1 MRRSSLAFH
10 VTLLLAFG
18 TAGLAGAQEKRSDTL
33 LTVEHYLDF
42 EQVGDPQIS
51 PDGKQIVYTRRYV
64 NKIEDRWDSAL
75 WLMNAD
81 GSHNRML
88 GKGASPV
95 WAPDGTRLAYIG
107 EGEPRGTQI
116 FVRYMDAEGAT
127 SQITHTDQGPSD
139 VRWSPDGKWLG
150 FSMFVPTPRTWRID
164 MPEAPKGA
172 HWTPAPRYETSLHFK
187 QDRVGFMESG
197 NRHLFV
203 VPADGGSPRQLT
215 HGDWSVGSRFDA
227 LDGSVGWDWTPDSR
241 TIVFDAFADTTAD
254 LNYRSSNVYAVDV
267 ATTTM
272 RRLTN
277 QNGAWS
283 SPVVSPDGRKV
294 AYRGYTQVRDSYHAS
309 DLYVMNTDGSAA
321 QKITGELDRD
331 VGDVTWA
338 PDGSGIYFTT
348 QDHGTSNLYW
358 TGLSGGARA
367 VTSGE
372 QMLTN
377 FAMAPKGGPSI
388 LGIAIRSTYK
398 QPNDVV
404 RVALKGSGA
413 RTGDVTQLTH
423 VNDDLLARI
432 KLGDVERITYTSTSG
447 TRVDGWLVKPPGF
460 DASRKYPLIM
470 EIHGGPHGAY
480 NVGFNYQFQNFAAN
494 GYVVLYTNPR
504 GSTSYGSTFG
514 NAIMHAYPSVDYDD
528 LMAGVDTVV
537 KRGYIDAQSM
547 YVGGCSG
554 GGVLSSWVIGHTNRF
569 AAAAVR
575 CPVIDWLSFAGQ
587 TDVPL
592 FTYNFFDKPFWENP
606 EPWLKQSPL
615 MYVGNVTTPTVV
627 MTGELDRRTPMPQS
641 EEFYAAL
648 KMRGVPAALLRFEG
662 EFHGTGSKPSNFMR
676 TQLYM
681 MSWYKQWK
689 RAPGGSV
696 VTADAGV
703 R

>member
-1 MRRSSLAFH
+1 MRRHSLA
-10 VTLLLAFG
+10 LLFVVA
-18 TAGLAGAQEKRSDTL
+18 AGSFAGAQEKRSDTL
-33 LTVEHYLDF
+33 LTVDHYLDF

-51 PDGKQIVYTRRYV
+51 PDGKQIVYARRYV
-64 NKIEDRWDSAL
+64 NKIDDRWDSAL
-75 WLMNAD
+75 WIMNAD

-95 WAPDGTRLAYIG
+95 WSPDGTRIAFLK

-127 SQITHTDQGPSD
+127 SQISHLDENPAD
-139 VRWSPDGKWLG
+139 VRWAPDGKWLA
-150 FSMFVPTPRTWRID
+150 FSMFVPSPKMWKID

-172 HWTPAPRYETSLHFK
+172 HWTAAPRYETSLHFK

-197 NRHLFV
+197 RRHLFV
-203 VPADGGSPRQLT
+203 VAADGGSPRQLT
-215 HGDWSVGSRFDA
+215 KGEWSVGSRFDA
-227 LDGSVGWDWTPDSR
+227 LDGGVGYDWTPDSR
-241 TIVFDAFADTTAD
+241 TIVFDGFADSTSD
-254 LNYRSSNVYAVDV
+254 MNYRGSYIYAVDV
-267 ATTTM
+267 ATAAM

-277 QNGAWS
+277 QDGAWS
-283 SPVVSPDGRKV
+283 GPAVSPDGRKI
-294 AYRGYTQVRDSYHAS
+294 AYRGYTQVKDSYHAS
-309 DLYVMNTDGSAA
+309 DLFVMNADGSGAT
-321 QKITGELDRD
+321 KVTGDLDRD
-331 VGDVTWA
+331 VGDVAWA
-338 PDGSGIYFTT
+338 SDGTGLYFTAD
-348 QDHGTSNLYW
+348 DHGTSNLYW
-358 TGLSGGARA
+358 VTPTGGARA
-367 VTSGE
+367 VTTGD
-372 QMLTN
+372 QMLTSFRLTRN
-377 FAMAPKGGPSI
+377 GPSTV
-388 LGIAIRSTYK
+388 GVATRSTYK
-398 QPNDVV
+398 QPYDVV
-404 RVALKGSGA
+404 RVTLKGG
-413 RTGDVTQLTH
+413 VITQLTH
-423 VNDDLLARI
+423 VNEDMLSRI

-447 TRVDGWLVKPPGF
+447 TKVDGWVVKPPGF
-460 DASRKYPLIM
+460 DPAKKYPLIM

-480 NVGFNYQFQNFAAN
+480 NVGFGYQWQNFAAN

-504 GSTSYGSTFG
+504 GSTGYGSAFG

-537 KRGYIDAQSM
+537 KRGYIDTQSM

-592 FTYNFFDKPFWENP
+592 FTYNFFDKPFWEAP
-606 EPWLKQSPL
+606 EQWLKQSPL

-641 EEFYAAL
+641 EEYYAAL
-648 KMRGVPAALLRFEG
+648 KMRGIPSALLRFEG
-662 EFHGTGSKPSNFMR
+662 EFHGTSSKPSNFLR

-689 RAPGGSV
+689 RAPGGTV
-696 VTADAGV
+696 VTADAGG